1 LATARELLQQADALM
16 RRNRLREAAAAD
28 PAGDFPV
35 LTDVFATANDKLPGA
50 PTPDAQS
57 AANAFVDMPAQGPG
71 PDSSI
76 QDSSAAD
83 VPILTEIVE
92 DFDPI
97 SIIEVPADAAE
108 AAQWPDFDDGELTRD
123 EVRRVTGEAGSAS
136 PLSEAVAAPLPE
148 AVADSVLDAVAGA
161 EPEAVA
167 GAEPEAV
174 AGVEPEAVAG
184 AEPEAIAA
192 AVPGAVGPSAPVPSP
207 DNGDLDAARWVT
219 LAEDVRM
226 QVLQRIDIFTDTGL
240 QEQLTARLQPIVDRA
255 SADLVATINHQVG
268 QLLRGYVAEAIERE
282 IEKWRHDGGA

>member
-1 LATARELLQQADALM
+1 MATARELLQQADALM

-35 LTDVFATANDKLPGA
+35 LTDVFAAANDNLPGA

-57 AANAFVDMPAQGPG
+57 AANAFVDMPAQGPA
-71 PDSSI
+71 PDRSI

-174 AGVEPEAVAG
+174 AGVEPEA
-184 AEPEAIAA
+184 IAA
-192 AVPGAVGPSAPVPSP
+192 AVPGAAGPSAPVPSP

-255 SADLVATINHQVG
+255 SADLVATINQQVG

>member
-1 LATARELLQQADALM
+1 MATARELLQQADALM

-28 PAGDFPV
+28 PASDFPV
-35 LTDVFATANDKLPGA
+35 LTDVFAAASDNLPGA
-50 PTPDAQS
+50 PTPDAQAGAS
-57 AANAFVDMPAQGPG
+57 AFVDLPQGPAPG
-71 PDSSI
+71 RGI

-97 SIIEVPADAAE
+97 SIIGEPADAAQ
-108 AAQWPDFDDGELTRD
+108 AAQWPDFDDGELPRD
-123 EVRRVTGEAGSAS
+123 EARRVTGEQASAS
-136 PLSEAVAAPLPE
+136 PLSEVVVAPLPE
-148 AVADSVLDAVAGA
+148 ADADAMAAAVAGAEQKAGAGA

-167 GAEPEAV
+167 EAEPEAIAEAEPEAV
-174 AGVEPEAVAG
+174 AE
-184 AEPEAIAA
+184 AEPEAA
-192 AVPGAVGPSAPVPSP
+192 GTSAPVPSP

-255 SADLVATINHQVG
+255 SADLVATINQQVG